1 MPPPVDPPFRLE
13 HIGSLVRPAVLLE
26 ARDQH
31 AKGDID
37 DAALRE
43 VENTEI
49 EKIVAWQVEQG
60 FRVITDGE
68 FRRDTYTDSF
78 GLAAFE
84 GLQRR
89 TISDENFRYTN
100 HSGEQADMHAVF
112 VEGKLEWTKPV
123 NVADFE
129 FLKSITPDGCIPKVT
144 LPGPCHIHY
153 RAGRDKISQEIYPD
167 LDVFWSD
174 VMEAWSQ
181 EIAALHTAGCRYIQF
196 DETSIAKF
204 GDPKIKQGLA
214 DRGDDWRQL
223 LELYTDVINQV
234 IARAPKDMALGLHLC
249 RGNKGGHWQ
258 AEGGY
263 DDIATHLFRKLAV
276 QFYFLEYDSPRAGS
290 FAPLAEVPE
299 DKTVVLGLV
308 STKVKKLEEVDYIKR
323 RVAEAAQYVSMDR
336 LCISP
341 QCGFSGSV
349 EGTGLDENDQQAKTQ
364 LLKGLAQDLWGYK
377 PLQV

>member
-1 MPPPVDPPFRLE
+1 
-13 HIGSLVRPAVLLE
+13 
-26 ARDQH
+26 
-31 AKGDID
+31 
-37 DAALRE
+37 
-43 VENTEI
+43 
-49 EKIVAWQVEQG
+49 
-60 FRVITDGE
+60 VITDGE

-78 GLAAFE
+78 GMAAFE
-84 GLQRR
+84 GMQRR
-89 TISDENFRYTN
+89 TVSDENFQYT
-100 HSGEQADMHAVF
+100 GRAGDKVDMHAVF
-112 VEGKLEWTKPV
+112 VEGRLKWTEPV

-129 FLKSITPDGCIPKVT
+129 FLASITPANCIPKVT

-153 RAGRDKISQEIYPD
+153 RAGRDEINRAVYPD
-167 LDVFWSD
+167 LDVFWDD
-174 VMEAWSQ
+174 VIEAWSR
-181 EIAALHTAGCRYIQF
+181 EIKALYAAGCRYIQF

-204 GDPKIKQGLA
+204 GDPKIKQGLK
-214 DRGDDWRQL
+214 DRGDDWQDL

-234 IARAPKDMALGLHLC
+234 VTRAPKDMAVGLHLC

-290 FAPLAEVPE
+290 FEPLAEVPE

-308 STKVKKLEEVDYIKR
+308 STKVKELEDPDYLKR
-323 RVAEAAQYVSMDR
+323 RVADAVQYVPMDR

-349 EGTGLDENDQQAKTQ
+349 EGTGLDETDQQAKTQ
-364 LLKGLAQDLWGYK
+364 LLRRMAEELWGYEA
-377 PLQV
+377 PQD